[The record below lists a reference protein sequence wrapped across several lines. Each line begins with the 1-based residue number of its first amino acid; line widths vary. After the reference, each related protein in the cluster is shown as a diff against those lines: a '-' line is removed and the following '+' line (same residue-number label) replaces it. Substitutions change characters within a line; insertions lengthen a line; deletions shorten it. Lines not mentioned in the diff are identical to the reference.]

1 MDLESFF
8 EKNASTKI
16 FTKLLTS
23 KYSIFC
29 QKKTMECTPSQ
40 KSILNSDRSFL
51 KIYNCKYA

>member
-29 QKKTMECTPSQ
+29 QKKTMEWTPSH
-40 KSILNSDRSFL
+40 KTVISIMKTIFFYIS
-51 KIYNCKYA
+51 K

>member
-29 QKKTMECTPSQ
+29 QKKTMEWTPSVLYLICHKQ
-40 KSILNSDRSFL
+40 FG
-51 KIYNCKYA
+51 

>member
-29 QKKTMECTPSQ
+29 QKKTMEWTPSDAFSTHF
-40 KSILNSDRSFL
+40 KPKELFL
-51 KIYNCKYA
+51 KFYF